1 MPLARTLKPFFAI
14 IFFLS
19 ASKISYQST
28 AVVYSDYRI
37 SPKQSRDSNITVLLR
52 PYTDCL
58 NKTINEC
65 GNGTGCIEDSG
76 SVLNAR
82 PVKNQA
88 KKINRIARAKF
99 CDPIVD
105 ATEYHIN

>member
-58 NKTINEC
+58 NKITNEL
-65 GNGTGCIEDSG
+65 GNGTGCIDDSG
-76 SVLNAR
+76 LVLNTL
-82 PVKNQA
+82 PVKDQI
-88 KKINRIARAKF
+88 KINRIAHAKYR
-99 CDPIVD
+99 DPVVD